1 MAENEPA
8 LTFGKVVKLIL
19 ICISCVGKVGS
30 VILIYILST
39 DKIVTT
45 ME

>member
-19 ICISCVGKVGS
+19 ICVSCIDRVGS
-30 VILIYILST
+30 GVLIYILSFG
-39 DKIVTT
+39 KL
-45 ME
+45 